1 MEVVLSCNA
10 ISLVFPSFLA
20 AQPALARNTRSVQL
34 KFEISFPTFMQLFIY
49 LLARMMTTKTVHVIL
64 LNTVFPNT
72 LLQLFVSLDV
82 VLIKF
87 AISICM
93 INFHG
98 DENDKAISSVQALLL
113 DLALFFHTPYNKNA
127 LYLCLEMQ
135 IRDENMCDIPMEND
149 TQ

>member
-1 MEVVLSCNA
+1 
-10 ISLVFPSFLA
+10 
-20 AQPALARNTRSVQL
+20 
-34 KFEISFPTFMQLFIY
+34 MQLFIY
-49 LLARMMTTKTVHVIL
+49 LLVMTTTPTTTKTVHVIL
-64 LNTVFPNT
+64 FYTVLPNT
-72 LLQLFVSLDV
+72 LPQLFVSLDV

-113 DLALFFHTPYNKNA
+113 DLVLFFHTPYSKNA

-135 IRDENMCDIPMEND
+135 IRDGNMRDIPMEND
-149 TQ
+149 TQRDSEIWQVTTLGMACC

>member
-1 MEVVLSCNA
+1 M
-10 ISLVFPSFLA
+10 
-20 AQPALARNTRSVQL
+20 
-34 KFEISFPTFMQLFIY
+34 
-49 LLARMMTTKTVHVIL
+49 
-64 LNTVFPNT
+64 
-72 LLQLFVSLDV
+72 
-82 VLIKF
+82 LIKF

-149 TQ
+149 TQRDSEIWQVTTLGMACC